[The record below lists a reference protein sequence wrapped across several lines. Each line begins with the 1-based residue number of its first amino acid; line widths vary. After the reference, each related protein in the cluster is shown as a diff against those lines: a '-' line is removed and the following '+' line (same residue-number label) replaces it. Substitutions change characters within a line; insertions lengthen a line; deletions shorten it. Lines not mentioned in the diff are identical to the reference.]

1 MAGFGTQKDIF
12 SIVAFTRRGSGRDQ
26 NEDACGIGDIFLFGK
41 DTNSGQI
48 SVELSQLPFLVT
60 LADGLGGHSS
70 GDIASRTAVGH
81 LNDAFKG
88 SRGEFRIDEA
98 ITDVHHHIREL
109 GEGGSNPYAMG
120 TTIVGAVINEENCT
134 IFNVGD
140 SRAYWIHDAGINQI
154 SEDDVY
160 PGERTGILTQC
171 LGAGNPMAPKPHLI
185 QQDIRS
191 GDILVLVSDGITDAV
206 PDDVIKPVVSES
218 SSECAFNLCE
228 EANRL
233 GGSDDASAI
242 ICKFS

>member
-1 MAGFGTQKDIF
+1 MTFCTING
-12 SIVAFTRRGSGRDQ
+12 FTRRGSGRDQ
-26 NEDACGIGDIFLFGK
+26 NEDACGIGDILLFGK
-41 DTNSGQI
+41 DTNSGQK
-48 SVELSQLPFLVT
+48 SVERSQFPFLVI
-60 LADGLGGHSS
+60 LADGLGGHSN
-70 GDIASRTAVGH
+70 GDIASRTAIEH
-81 LNDAFKG
+81 LNDIFKS

-98 ITDVHHHIREL
+98 IPVVHHHIREL
-109 GEGGSNPYAMG
+109 EEGSRSPYAMG
-120 TTIVGAVINEENCT
+120 TTIVGAVINEELCT

-171 LGAGNPMAPKPHLI
+171 LGGGNPVAPKPHLI
-185 QQDIRS
+185 QQDIQS

-206 PDDVIKPVVSES
+206 PDDVIKLLVSERL
-218 SSECAFNLCE
+218 SECAFNLCE

>member
-1 MAGFGTQKDIF
+1 MCI
-12 SIVAFTRRGSGRDQ
+12 RDS
-26 NEDACGIGDIFLFGK
+26 EDACGVGDILLFGK
-41 DTNSGQI
+41 DTNSGQK

-70 GDIASRTAVGH
+70 GNIASRTAIEH
-81 LNDAFKG
+81 LNKIFMG
-88 SRGEFRIDEA
+88 SREEFRIDDA
-98 ITDVHHHIREL
+98 IANVHHYIREL
-109 GEGGSNPYAMG
+109 EEGSSGPYAMG
-120 TTIVGAVINEENCT
+120 TTIVGAVINEELCT

-140 SRAYWIHDAGINQI
+140 SRAYWVHDAGINQI

-160 PGERTGILTQC
+160 PGIRTGILTQC
-171 LGAGNPMAPKPHLI
+171 LGAGNPAAPRPHLI

-206 PDDVIKPVVSES
+206 PDDVIKTVVSYRS
-218 SSECAFNLCE
+218 PECAFNLCD
-228 EANRL
+228 EATRL

>member
-1 MAGFGTQKDIF
+1 MEGIETQKEIF

-26 NEDACGIGDIFLFGK
+26 NEDACGIGDILLFGK
-41 DTNSGQI
+41 DTNSGQK

-70 GDIASRTAVGH
+70 GDIASRTAVAR
-81 LNDAFKG
+81 LDDAFKG
-88 SRGEFRIDEA
+88 SRGEFKIDEA
-98 ITDVHHHIREL
+98 IADVHHHIREL
-109 GEGGSNPYAMG
+109 EEGSRSPYAMG
-120 TTIVGAVINEENCT
+120 TTIVGAVINEELCT

-171 LGAGNPMAPKPHLI
+171 LGGGNPVAPKPHLI

-191 GDILVLVSDGITDAV
+191 GDRLVLVSDGITDAV
-206 PDDVIKPVVSES
+206 PDDVIKTVVSER

-242 ICKFS
+242 ICNFS

>member
-1 MAGFGTQKDIF
+1 MTFCEVIAH
-12 SIVAFTRRGSGRDQ
+12 SRRGSDRKQ
-26 NEDACGIGDIFLFGK
+26 NEAACGIGAIFLFGK
-41 DTNSGQI
+41 DTNIGQK
-48 SVELSQLPFLVT
+48 SVELSQLPFLAT

-70 GDIASRTAVGH
+70 GDIASRTAIEH
-81 LNDAFKG
+81 LNDIFKS
-88 SRGEFRIDEA
+88 SRGEFKIDEA
-98 ITDVHHHIREL
+98 IADVHHHIHEL
-109 GEGGSNPYAMG
+109 KEGSSGPYAMG
-120 TTIVGAVINEENCT
+120 TTIVGAVINEEHCT

-140 SRAYWIHDAGINQI
+140 SRAYWVHDAGINQI

-171 LGAGNPMAPKPHLI
+171 LGGGNPLTPKPHLI

-206 PDDVIKPVVSES
+206 PDDVIKSVVSERS
-218 SSECAFNLCE
+218 PECAFNLCE

-242 ICKFS
+242 ICQFS

>member
-1 MAGFGTQKDIF
+1 MTFCTIN
-12 SIVAFTRRGSGRDQ
+12 AFTRRGSGRDQ
-26 NEDACGIGDIFLFGK
+26 NEDACGIGDTLLFGK
-41 DTNSGQI
+41 DTNSGQK
-48 SVELSQLPFLVT
+48 SVELPQFPFLVT

-70 GDIASRTAVGH
+70 GDIASRTGVVR
-81 LNDAFKG
+81 LNDIFKS
-88 SRGEFRIDEA
+88 SRGGFKIDEA
-98 ITDVHHHIREL
+98 IADVHHHIREL
-109 GEGGSNPYAMG
+109 EESSSSPYAMG
-120 TTIVGAVINEENCT
+120 TTIVGAVINEELCT

-140 SRAYWIHDAGINQI
+140 SRAYWVHDTIITQV

-171 LGAGNPMAPKPHLI
+171 LGGGNPAAPKPHLF

-206 PDDVIKPVVSES
+206 PDDVIKSVASER

>member
-1 MAGFGTQKDIF
+1 MRYRDIL
-12 SIVAFTRRGSGRDQ
+12 
-26 NEDACGIGDIFLFGK
+26 LFGK
-41 DTNSGQI
+41 DTNSGQK

-81 LNDAFKG
+81 LNDVFKG
-88 SRGEFRIDEA
+88 SRGKFRIDEA

-109 GEGGSNPYAMG
+109 EEGSSGAYAMG
-120 TTIVGAVINEENCT
+120 TTIVGAVIGEELCT

-140 SRAYWIHDAGINQI
+140 SRAYWIHDAGIIQV

-160 PGERTGILTQC
+160 PGERTGIITQC
-171 LGAGNPMAPKPHLI
+171 LGGGNPRAPRPQLI

-191 GDILVLVSDGITDAV
+191 GNILVLVSDGITDAV
-206 PDDVIKPVVSES
+206 PDDVIKSVVSERS
-218 SSECAFNLCE
+218 PVCAFNLCE

-242 ICKFS
+242 ICQFS

>member
-1 MAGFGTQKDIF
+1 MTFCTING
-12 SIVAFTRRGSGRDQ
+12 FTRRGSGRDQ
-26 NEDACGIGDIFLFGK
+26 NEDACGIGEILLFGR
-41 DTNSGQI
+41 DTNSGQK
-48 SVELSQLPFLVT
+48 SVEPSQFPFLVT
-60 LADGLGGHSS
+60 LADGLGGHSN
-70 GDIASRTAVGH
+70 GDIASRTAVAC
-81 LNDAFKG
+81 LNDAFKS

-98 ITDVHHHIREL
+98 IAGVHHYIRGL
-109 GEGGSNPYAMG
+109 EGDNSGPYAMG
-120 TTIVGAVINEENCT
+120 TTIVGAVINEELCT

-171 LGAGNPMAPKPHLI
+171 LGAGNPVAPRPHLI

-206 PDDVIKPVVSES
+206 PDDVIKSVVSES
-218 SSECAFNLCE
+218 SSGCAFNLCE
-228 EANRL
+228 EANHL
-233 GGSDDASAI
+233 GGSDDATAI

>member
-1 MAGFGTQKDIF
+1 MTFCTING
-12 SIVAFTRRGSGRDQ
+12 FTRRGSGRDQ
-26 NEDACGIGDIFLFGK
+26 NEDACGIGDILLFGK
-41 DTNSGQI
+41 DTNSGQK
-48 SVELSQLPFLVT
+48 SVELSQLPFLIT

-70 GDIASRTAVGH
+70 GDIASRTAVER
-81 LNDAFKG
+81 LYDAFKS
-88 SRGEFRIDEA
+88 SRKNFRIDDA
-98 ITDVHHHIREL
+98 IADVHHHIREL
-109 GEGGSNPYAMG
+109 EEGSRGPYAMG
-120 TTIVGAVINEENCT
+120 TTIVGAVINGELCT

-140 SRAYWIHDAGINQI
+140 SRAYWIHDAGMNQV

-160 PGERTGILTQC
+160 PGVRTGILTQC
-171 LGAGNPMAPKPHLI
+171 LGAGNPAAPRPHLI

-206 PDDVIKPVVSES
+206 PDDVIKSVVSET